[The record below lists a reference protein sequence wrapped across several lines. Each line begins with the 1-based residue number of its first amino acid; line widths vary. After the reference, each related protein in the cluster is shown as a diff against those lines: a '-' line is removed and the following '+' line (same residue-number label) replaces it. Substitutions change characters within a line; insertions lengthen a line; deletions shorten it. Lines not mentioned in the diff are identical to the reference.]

1 MSKFLP
7 LSILTG
13 LVITALIFLE
23 QGDVVAAAFA
33 LTFSGGVL
41 TTYLIT
47 KFLLIPRFKSRGLV
61 GADLNKF
68 DKPQV
73 PEMGGIGV
81 MFGFAFAIM
90 VALAAYRVFDFP
102 LNLTAVLAV
111 FATVVIVG
119 VIGILDDLVGWR
131 KGIEQWQHAL
141 LPIFAALPLMV
152 LPDVV
157 NTTVLTLPVIGP
169 VNFGILYSLL
179 IVPIAITGA
188 SNAVNMLAGFNGL
201 EAGMGLIIS
210 FTLLIIGVLLPVEYP
225 GKIETI
231 ILMAAMLGA
240 LLAFL
245 HFNWFPAKIF
255 GGDSLTLMIGAVI
268 AAVAIVGNL
277 EKVALML
284 FALYFIE

>member
-47 KFLLIPRFKSRGLV
+47 KFLLIPRFRARGLV

-90 VALAAYRVFDFP
+90 TALAAYRIFNFD
-102 LNLTAVLAV
+102 LNITAVLAA

-141 LPIFAALPLMV
+141 FPIFAALPLLG
-152 LPDVV
+152 LPDF
-157 NTTVLTLPVIGP
+157 VIK
-169 VNFGILYSLL
+169 ISL
-179 IVPIAITGA
+179 
-188 SNAVNMLAGFNGL
+188 
-201 EAGMGLIIS
+201 
-210 FTLLIIGVLLPVEYP
+210 
-225 GKIETI
+225 
-231 ILMAAMLGA
+231 
-240 LLAFL
+240 
-245 HFNWFPAKIF
+245 H
-255 GGDSLTLMIGAVI
+255 
-268 AAVAIVGNL
+268 
-277 EKVALML
+277 
-284 FALYFIE
+284 